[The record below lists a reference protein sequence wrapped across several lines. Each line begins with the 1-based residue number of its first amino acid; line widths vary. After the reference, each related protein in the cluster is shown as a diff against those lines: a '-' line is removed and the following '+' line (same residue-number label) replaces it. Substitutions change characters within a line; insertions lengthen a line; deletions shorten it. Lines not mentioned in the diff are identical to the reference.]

1 MSDSEKSNS
10 RLFDLDQLRAI
21 VTVADCGSFTT
32 AAARLHSTQSTVS
45 QKVRRL
51 EEMAGHRLLERGNR
65 DVLPTDAGDT
75 LLGYARRLLALNDEL
90 AEALSGATVAL
101 TVRIGVPDD
110 FAAGR
115 CSSATSN
122 TSTAGSPAFF
132 GSTAWPALTAR
143 SGSRPM
149 PMPSAMADCRPLR
162 LELVKLMCQRRPTAS
177 RAAIISSR

>member
-10 RLFDLDQLRAI
+10 RLFDLDLLRAI

-90 AEALSGATVAL
+90 AEAL
-101 TVRIGVPDD
+101 
-110 FAAGR
+110 
-115 CSSATSN
+115 
-122 TSTAGSPAFF
+122 
-132 GSTAWPALTAR
+132 
-143 SGSRPM
+143 
-149 PMPSAMADCRPLR
+149 
-162 LELVKLMCQRRPTAS
+162 
-177 RAAIISSR
+177 